1 MKTKHLLA
9 AGIVRDLEFRNKEAF
24 EVYLHSLDHQKKLY
38 KVLDTYT
45 RDDGSMIVRIVQQ
58 YNDSEL
64 INLYQEDRHV

>member
-1 MKTKHLLA
+1 MKSKQLLA
-9 AGIVRDLEFRNKEAF
+9 AGIVRDLEFRCQEVF

-38 KVLDTYT
+38 KVLDIFT

-64 INLYQEDRHV
+64 IRLY